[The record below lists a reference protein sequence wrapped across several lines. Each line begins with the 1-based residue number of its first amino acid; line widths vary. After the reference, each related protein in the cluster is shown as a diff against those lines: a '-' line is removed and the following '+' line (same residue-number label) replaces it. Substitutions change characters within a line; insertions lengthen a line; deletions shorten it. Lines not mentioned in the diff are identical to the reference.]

1 MGPGY
6 IMDSQEHHAIMYGR
20 LDEDTVFV
28 DNTFLVFWSII
39 MYALGTFTGML
50 LFSTAFMSM
59 V

>member
-1 MGPGY
+1 ME
-6 IMDSQEHHAIMYGR
+6 SEEHHAIMYGR